1 MIDEEYIR
9 MHVGARDYKTIAK
22 VVDRNGIKK
31 YVLLFEEE
39 DSRDLPDQ
47 FKLVRVYPSDSVEF
61 RIRDAHG
68 KKPHAIIRLS
78 NNVKFKAFPYC
89 DYAQLKS
96 LSDFWENQFFF

>member
-9 MHVGARDYKTIAK
+9 MHVGARDYKTVAK
-22 VVDRNGIKK
+22 VADRNGIMK

-47 FKLVRVYPSDSVEF
+47 FRLVRVYTSDSVEF
-61 RIRDAHG
+61 RTGDAHRG
-68 KKPHAIIRLS
+68 KPHAIIRLS
-78 NNVKFKAFPYC
+78 NGEKFKAFPYC
-89 DYAQLKS
+89 DYAQLKG